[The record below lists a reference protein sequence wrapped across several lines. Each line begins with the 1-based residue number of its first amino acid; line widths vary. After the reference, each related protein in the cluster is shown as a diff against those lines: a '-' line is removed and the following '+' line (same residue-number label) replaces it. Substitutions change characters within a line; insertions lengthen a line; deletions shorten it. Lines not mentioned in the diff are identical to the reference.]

1 MWELAGDGRASKRSG
16 CCIQWAEVMHIV
28 IRTYCLWVCVGMYCS
43 PARVKASA
51 GQGRKKERERKC
63 SVAGAE
69 CTDLYTSLLKLEK
82 RLVVRMGLCVHWSKE
97 KTMGR
102 GQRQRQTDGDRGI
115 RQRQRFIHGQ
125 GENKEVGE

>member
-51 GQGRKKERERKC
+51 GQGRKKERDRKC

-69 CTDLYTSLLKLEK
+69 YTSLLKLET
-82 RLVVRMGLCVHWSKE
+82 RLVERMGLCVDGSK
-97 KTMGR
+97 
-102 GQRQRQTDGDRGI
+102 
-115 RQRQRFIHGQ
+115 
-125 GENKEVGE
+125 